1 MKLDQALI
9 NDLEKSCGRILFD
22 NFKKVVDELNFEDGM
37 SGHYINGKN
46 SNGCLWMVVTFDNS
60 WELIVW
66 EDGDYSM
73 RDPNMVYGANN
84 SVSQINYK
92 GLLKYMEKQGVR
104 KNRECEY
111 KDADL
116 YILDFER

>member
-9 NDLEKSCGRILFD
+9 NDLEKSCGGILFD